1 MASQLWDTRR
11 LLPLLI
17 CAMTFQLV
25 LNLWLLNSSLA
36 SDLLVKLVLTAV
48 MRLQHGLFAA
58 RKSSFCPWKCSQR
71 LQWNPSLA
79 FPPPPKRRQRGFG
92 GDPTG
97 PFALT
102 LAGPRQTDPPRR
114 GAHPVRGP
122 RGGPGR
128 GRQRHGRLGSDLWR
142 DLDHQG
148 GHSGLQ
154 AARPGLR

>member
-1 MASQLWDTRR
+1 MDSLQLERAHFVHGNAHKGSSGI
-11 LLPLLI
+11 LLSP
-17 CAMTFQLV
+17 F
-25 LNLWLLNSSLA
+25 
-36 SDLLVKLVLTAV
+36 
-48 MRLQHGLFAA
+48 
-58 RKSSFCPWKCSQR
+58 
-71 LQWNPSLA
+71 
-79 FPPPPKRRQRGFG
+79 PPPKRRGFG

-97 PFALT
+97 PLALT